1 MDLEKRIAELE
12 QKLKETK
19 EKAAKKAAAKKA
31 QDLAEM
37 KAATQRKRAL
47 AGEFLL
53 DGAFDIGALV
63 NAKNIRFDARLTH
76 PADRKLFGFSA
87 GPTEVSVPQC
97 IFQSNSPQVPIQS
110 SHLFQLKTA
119 TGAGKKRSV

>member
-31 QDLAEM
+31 QDLAAM
-37 KAATQRKRAL
+37 KAANQRKQAL

-53 DGAFDIGALV
+53 DGAYDIGGLI
-63 NAKNIRFDARLTH
+63 NAKNIRFDDWLTH

-87 GPTEVSVPQC
+87 GSTEVSVPQGG
-97 IFQSNSPQVPIQS
+97 Q
-110 SHLFQLKTA
+110 HA
-119 TGAGKKRSV
+119 

>member
-19 EKAAKKAAAKKA
+19 EKASKKAAAKKA
-31 QDLAEM
+31 HDLAAL
-37 KAATQRKRAL
+37 KAATQRKQAL

-63 NAKNIRFDARLTH
+63 NAKNVRFDTWLTH
-76 PADRKLFGFSA
+76 PADRKLFGFPVASTNLSGVQGENHA
-87 GPTEVSVPQC
+87 
-97 IFQSNSPQVPIQS
+97 
-110 SHLFQLKTA
+110 
-119 TGAGKKRSV
+119 